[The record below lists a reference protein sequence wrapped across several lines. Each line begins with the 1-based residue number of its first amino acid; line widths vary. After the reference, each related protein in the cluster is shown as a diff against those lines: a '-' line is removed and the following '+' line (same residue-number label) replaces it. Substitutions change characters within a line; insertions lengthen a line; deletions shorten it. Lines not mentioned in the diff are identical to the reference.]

1 MAKNGFNRKSI
12 FIVLINIFILASCMK
27 VIEDNHVNKVVDK
40 ARFHQLTSGV
50 KNGEHINLGGLS
62 GLVSAPDREEIIYA
76 VNDRYK
82 NSLSKILTIDISQT
96 PVKVIDSTSLM
107 RDGLPVKKID
117 VEGITTDGQGGYWLV
132 SEGKVKKDIPHA
144 LYHVNKKGELT
155 DESSVIDFPD
165 ELLKYQR
172 KYGAEGITRIGD
184 ILWLAIQRPWDD
196 DPQNTVKLV
205 AYHTKDKTWG
215 AVLYPLEFIDDEWTG
230 LSEIT
235 AHGDYVYIIERDNQV
250 VEKSEIKRLYRVAKS
265 ELKPKELGSNLPL
278 VNKELVFDLL
288 PMLKKKHMQTEAK
301 LEGLAIDVDG
311 TFFFVTDD
319 DGKGNNSAKTLFFS
333 IHK

>member
-132 SEGKVKKDIPHA
+132 SEGKVKK
-144 LYHVNKKGELT
+144 
-155 DESSVIDFPD
+155 
-165 ELLKYQR
+165 
-172 KYGAEGITRIGD
+172 
-184 ILWLAIQRPWDD
+184 LAIQRPWDD